1 MEPPI
6 NELFSLSIQMKIKF
20 VTYIIILLS
29 IVSFV
34 SAQPRE
40 RKMYVM
46 CVGVGDYADPRIHD
60 LTKPTCDA
68 DTVASMFAKGDN
80 EVMVLK
86 DSMATGDNVRRQMKA
101 FFSQATQN
109 DVIMFFF
116 SGHGIKSGFCAHDYF
131 QSYTGAL
138 WYDDI
143 KKIFNGIKAHGKI
156 IMADACFSGKLRS
169 KKDTVTAQSLRL
181 AGKQQVMLFLS
192 SRGEEVS
199 YESPSMTNGYFTT
212 YLVEG
217 LRGAADVNNNGKV
230 TAIELSNYVASK
242 LKVAL
247 GNQQHSV
254 MWGNFSKGWILAK
267 VPQQAVEE
275 KEEDR

>member
-1 MEPPI
+1 
-6 NELFSLSIQMKIKF
+6 MKIKF